1 MPTNPVKVMAFF
13 VQKLMAKVIMERTFG
28 LLHILSYYTFL
39 EIRNTPDIWLA
50 KYLAGK
56 KAFFYIW

>member
-13 VQKLMAKVIMERTFG
+13 VQKLMAKVIMEHTFG

-39 EIRNTPDIWLA
+39 EIRYTPDIWLA

-56 KAFFYIW
+56 EAFFYIW